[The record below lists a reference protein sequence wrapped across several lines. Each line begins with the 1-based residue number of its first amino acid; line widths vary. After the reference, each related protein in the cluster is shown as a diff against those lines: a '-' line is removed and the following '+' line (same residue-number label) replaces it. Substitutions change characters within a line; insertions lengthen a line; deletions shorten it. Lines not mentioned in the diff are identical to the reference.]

1 MEETDRVGL
10 LEKLGAAQQNQV
22 STSNLHFFC

>member
-10 LEKLGAAQQNQV
+10 LEKLGAVQQNQV
-22 STSNLHFFC
+22 SAFNLRFFR